1 MSLCFRYDGWVLLC
15 ERERERERP
24 NDLSLGPNDER
35 VRDQMTRVRPND
47 ERVRERSQ
55 MTRE

>member
-1 MSLCFRYDGWVLLC
+1 MGVIV
-15 ERERERERP
+15 RERERERP